1 MENSSFYK
9 GDFSKNNMI
18 AQKRGQVTIF
28 IILAIII
35 VVTIIVFFSYSKLDF
50 LTSSQK
56 GLYIE
61 SCIEKEL
68 QNSISELAL
77 SAGQIKPM
85 FTTMYVDENI
95 SVICYTGEYN
105 KPCVVQDPFLKQT
118 FEDSLKKIMKSK
130 IESCYETG
138 IEELKSRGYDV
149 VSGKL
154 NYNIN
159 INPDKTI
166 SVNLTAPTSIS
177 SDSDTTARVEKF
189 EITIASNLY
198 EVISVANSILQFE
211 TYYGDAEASSFM
223 LYYPDLKIEK
233 IRRDEGMK
241 IYVITDGEIKY
252 RFASRSYAWPAGYG
266 ING

>member
-9 GDFSKNNMI
+9 GDFSKNNMRV
-18 AQKRGQVTIF
+18 QKRGQVTIF
-28 IILAIII
+28 IILAVII
-35 VVTIIVFFSYSKLDF
+35 VTAIIVFFSYSKLDF
-50 LTSSQK
+50 STSSQK

-61 SCIEKEL
+61 SCIENEL
-68 QNSISELAL
+68 QDFLAELAL
-77 SAGQIKPM
+77 NAGQINPS
-85 FTTMYVDENI
+85 FTTMYMDENI
-95 SVICYTGEYN
+95 SIICYTGEYH

-118 FEDSLKKIMKSK
+118 FEDSLTKLMKPK

-138 IEELKSRGYDV
+138 IEELKSKGYDV

-154 NYNIN
+154 TYSIS
-159 INPDKTI
+159 INPDGTI
-166 SVNLTAPTSIS
+166 GVNLTAPTSIS
-177 SDSDTTARVEKF
+177 SEDTTARVENF

-198 EVISVANSILQFE
+198 EVITVANSILQFE

-241 IYVITDGEIKY
+241 IYIITNEEIKY

-266 ING
+266 FNE